1 MNDLDASSADLDQT
15 AQRLA
20 AQAERADVAV
30 RNTARNVEPV
40 AVAAARVDAAISAIR
55 DQVRHGR
62 HGRGQGSRSVSRH
75 GGAVRDLAPAEGSG
89 RSGDHAEV
97 RSKSAAMAAQAEALG
112 SAIEWFVAT
121 VRNDLLSRRTGQRS
135 A

>member
-15 AQRLA
+15 AQRFA

-30 RNTARNVEPV
+30 A
-40 AVAAARVDAAISAIR
+40 AAAARVDAAISAIR

-89 RSGDHAEV
+89 RSGDHGEV